1 MANNVSEQSQSGVIM
16 DAAELATWREGYDQ
30 VDQDSAQGWAHED
43 QLNQLRRQ
51 EEEKPMTDEQF
62 NNRISLWPQE
72 KKHENGPDLK
82 GKGLINGKEM
92 SVSAWKN
99 TSKTGKRYLGLRFE
113 EPQDRAQPY
122 TPKPQDDNWD
132 F

>member
-1 MANNVSEQSQSGVIM
+1 
-16 DAAELATWREGYDQ
+16 
-30 VDQDSAQGWAHED
+30 
-43 QLNQLRRQ
+43 
-51 EEEKPMTDEQF
+51 MTDEQF

-72 KKHENGPDLK
+72 KKHEKGPDLK

-92 SVSAWKN
+92 VVSAWKN
-99 TSKTGKRYLGLRFE
+99 VSKKGDRYLGLKFE

-122 TPKPQDDNWD
+122 TPKSADDNWD